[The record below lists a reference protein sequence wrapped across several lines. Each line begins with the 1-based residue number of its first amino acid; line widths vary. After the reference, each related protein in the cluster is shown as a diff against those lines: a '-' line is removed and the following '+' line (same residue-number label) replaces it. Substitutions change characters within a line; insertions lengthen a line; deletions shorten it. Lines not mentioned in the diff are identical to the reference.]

1 LEIIMTT
8 FRTRL
13 LAAAIVICSTAS
25 ASVVHIGAQA
35 ATQYTA
41 WGSVQ
46 DLEAGWADDTMSIRH
61 SAAVVNP
68 GACPISNAGY
78 ATAPADPGH
87 SLFHTLLLSGFLNR
101 KEVALLISGCV
112 YGKPRVIAVKLR

>member
-1 LEIIMTT
+1 MMT

-13 LAAAIVICSTAS
+13 LVAAVVICSTAS
-25 ASVVHIGAQA
+25 ASVVHITAQA
-35 ATQYTA
+35 GTQYTA

-46 DLEAGWADDTMSIRH
+46 DLEAGWGDDAMSIRH
-61 SAAVVNP
+61 SAALVNP
-68 GACPISNAGY
+68 GACPVTAGGY
-78 ATAPADPGH
+78 ATNPADAGH

>member
-1 LEIIMTT
+1 MTT

-13 LAAAIVICSTAS
+13 LVVAAVICSTAS
-25 ASVVHIGAQA
+25 ASVVRIAAQP

-46 DLEAGWADDTMSIRH
+46 DLEAGWGDDAMSVRH
-61 SAAVVNP
+61 SGALVNP
-68 GACPISNAGY
+68 GACPVTNGGY
-78 ATAPADPGH
+78 ATTPADPGH

-101 KEVALLISGCV
+101 KEVALLISGCA

>member
-1 LEIIMTT
+1 MTT

-13 LAAAIVICSTAS
+13 LVAAIVISSAAST
-25 ASVVHIGAQA
+25 SVVRIAAQPA
-35 ATQYTA
+35 AQYTA

-46 DLEAGWADDTMSIRH
+46 DLEAGWGDDAMSIRH
-61 SAAVVNP
+61 SGAMVNP
-68 GACPISNAGY
+68 AACPVTNGGY
-78 ATAPADPGH
+78 ATTPADPGH

-101 KEVALLISGCV
+101 KEVALLISGCS